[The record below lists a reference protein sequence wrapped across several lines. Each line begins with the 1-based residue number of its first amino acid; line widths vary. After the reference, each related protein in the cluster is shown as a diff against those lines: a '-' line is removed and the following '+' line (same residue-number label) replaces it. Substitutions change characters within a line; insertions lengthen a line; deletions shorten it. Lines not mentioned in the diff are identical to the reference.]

1 MIPAVARPSAQ
12 LSAACSHGI
21 LGIGDT
27 DAMDFTRLDDQIEH
41 TLLKARR
48 LFFSAGVGNASA
60 TDAIR
65 KLWYM
70 ESIAPGEPIT
80 MIINS
85 PGGSVD
91 DGFAIWDQ
99 VNMITSPVCTIVTGM
114 AASMG
119 SILAL
124 CAPKGKRY
132 STPNARFMIHQPSM
146 HGGVTGPATDIA
158 IHAEEIVKMRE
169 RLIDLY
175 AECTGKER
183 KTIAKALDRD
193 TWLSPTEALDFGL
206 IDKVVETFADVTP

>member
-1 MIPAVARPSAQ
+1 
-12 LSAACSHGI
+12 
-21 LGIGDT
+21 
-27 DAMDFTRLDDQIEH
+27 MDFTRLDDQIEF
-41 TLLKARR
+41 TLLNARR
-48 LFFSAGVGNASA
+48 LFFSDSVGTASA

-80 MIINS
+80 LIINS

-91 DGFAIWDQ
+91 AGFAIWDQ
-99 VNMITSPVCTIVTGM
+99 VNMISSPVRTLVTGM

-119 SILAL
+119 SVLAL

-146 HGGVTGPATDIA
+146 PGGVQGPATDIA

-169 RLIDLY
+169 KLIDLY
-175 AECTGKER
+175 VDCTGQTR
-183 KTIAKALDRD
+183 SVVSKALDRD
-193 TWLSPTEALDFGL
+193 KWLSPEEALGFGL
-206 IDKVVETFADVTP
+206 VDTIVDSFASLA